1 MGKFGVYNII
11 YKYGKYCNEKK
22 KSKKRDLIGQLCNR
36 LTSSGR
42 NSEIGPSGM
51 VLFFNGLGNKRSE
64 SMPFSARSS
73 STCKCKYSLRHLIAT
88 QYIKTQLFHSR
99 TLR

>member
-1 MGKFGVYNII
+1 MESIAMR
-11 YKYGKYCNEKK
+11 KK

-36 LTSSGR
+36 LTSSGG
-42 NSEIGPSGM
+42 ID
-51 VLFFNGLGNKRSE
+51 GLGNKRSE

-73 STCKCKYSLRHLIAT
+73 STCKCKYSLRHLLAT
-88 QYIKTQLFHSR
+88 QYKKTPLVHSS